1 MSINRRPI
9 AALSLLV
16 CAVAVTVAAHAAQR
30 PATDRSWRQI
40 VTSDLVVAGNAPTG
54 EMKRIL
60 SELTRFRGALAQLF
74 PATIVESPVPTW
86 VILLRDFQAFERFQP
101 RDSRGK
107 RMLTGGYFAR
117 GADVNLIVM
126 PVSRDEYALETIF
139 HEYTHYI
146 LSRNVRTSMPTWLSE
161 GVAEYYSTF
170 RGDYRGGRTLI
181 GAVPPSSI
189 RLLRSS
195 TFVPLRDIVSPRD
208 YESMWRSEQRI
219 GMFYAES
226 WALVH
231 YIVLGRK
238 NPTPNPLDAYLKAFA
253 KTGDH
258 DRAFTEAFGTDV
270 EGMDKELRPYV
281 RRVNLPAMMYDV
293 PTEKQ
298 IPDDAQ
304 PMLAANVNALEG
316 RLLLDAGALEDAE
329 RELTPLVKGQPAHAG
344 GQIALARLRLA
355 QDRDDEA
362 ITSLQQVVAA
372 NPQHGP
378 AHYYLGT
385 ALERAWRHEEALA
398 IFGKAIGLMPRNPAP
413 WSGLNSAAIGLQRD
427 AQADAALQNAME
439 IEWSPSYYW
448 SQALHALRLGRND
461 VAAASVTKYLDL
473 RGIGEDQSVYPL
485 FVQAV
490 AWWRAGRSA
499 DAEAALKLV
508 EQADIEE
515 WTRSVLR
522 YLQGR
527 LDEAQLLRAAG
538 DIGEQTEARTYIG
551 FKIALEGREDEALA
565 HFRWVADRGAK
576 TYLEHGLARSELN
589 RLKYL
594 STALPGK

>member
-1 MSINRRPI
+1 MSISRR
-9 AALSLLV
+9 ALSLLV
-16 CAVAVTVAAHAAQR
+16 CVVAVTAAAPAAQR
-30 PATDRSWRQI
+30 PVTDRSWRQI
-40 VTSDLVVAGNAPTG
+40 VTPDLVVAGNAPTG
-54 EMKRIL
+54 ELKRML
-60 SELTRFRGALAQLF
+60 REVTRFRGAFAQLF
-74 PATIVESPVPTW
+74 PTMIVESPVPTW

-107 RMLTGGYFAR
+107 RLLTGGYFAR
-117 GADVNLIVM
+117 GADVNFIVM
-126 PVSRDEYALETIF
+126 PVSREEYALETIF

-146 LSRNVRTSMPTWLSE
+146 LSRNVRTAMPTWLSE

-170 RGDYRGGRTLI
+170 RGDDRGDRTLI
-181 GAVPPSSI
+181 GAVPASSAR
-189 RLLRSS
+189 RLQSS

-208 YESMWRSEQRI
+208 FESMWRSEQRI

-253 KTGDH
+253 RTGDH

-281 RRVNLPAMMYDV
+281 RRLTLPAMMYDV
-293 PTEKQ
+293 QAEKR
-298 IPDDAQ
+298 IADDAE
-304 PMLAANVNALEG
+304 PMLAADVNALEG

-362 ITSLQQVVAA
+362 ITSLQQVVAT
-372 NPQHGP
+372 NPEHGP
-378 AHYYLGT
+378 ARYYLGT
-385 ALERAWRHEEALA
+385 ALERAWRHEEALTMFA
-398 IFGKAIGLMPRNPAP
+398 KAIDLMPRNPAP
-413 WSGLNSAAIGLQRD
+413 WSGLNSAAIGLRRD
-427 AQADAALQNAME
+427 AQANAALQNAMQ
-439 IEWSPSYYW
+439 IEWSPPYYW

-461 VAAASVTKYLDL
+461 VAAASVTRYLEL
-473 RGIGEDQSVYPL
+473 RGIGEDQSVYPW
-485 FVQAV
+485 FVQAI
-490 AWWRAGRSA
+490 ALWRAGRAA

-508 EQADIEE
+508 EQADIDE
-515 WTRSVLR
+515 WTRSVLQ

-527 LDEAQLLRAAG
+527 LDETQFLRAAD
-538 DIGEQTEARTYIG
+538 DIGEQTEAHTYIG

-565 HFRWVADRGAK
+565 HFRWVAERGAK
-576 TYLEHGLARSELN
+576 TYLEHDLARSELN
-589 RLKYL
+589 RLQYR
-594 STALPGK
+594 STALAGK